1 MRPFELV
8 PDDGG
13 ANLLDT
19 STGPEKTC
27 KAGVFFGAM
36 LVSDTGF
43 GRRDLG

>member
-1 MRPFELV
+1 MGPFELV

-13 ANLLDT
+13 ANLLDA
-19 STGPEKTC
+19 SAGREKTC
-27 KAGVFFGAM
+27 TIGVFFGAM